1 VIADLEIAER
11 AENEAATAAAK
22 LRVEA
27 TSVRKQLAEK
37 RAVLDDF
44 RVAHPSHPNG
54 GGSRALCAV
63 VVHACMSNGGGSRAL
78 CAVVVHACMFE
89 GGGKTTGSQC
99 GGA

>member
-1 VIADLEIAER
+1 MIADLEIAER

-44 RVAHPSHPNG
+44 RVAPPSHP
-54 GGSRALCAV
+54 
-63 VVHACMSNGGGSRAL
+63 NGGGSRAL